1 MALVL
6 ADRVRETTDT
16 TGTGTV
22 TLNGAV
28 PGYQSFGVGVG
39 GGNTTYYAISDGSQ
53 WEVGLGTYTASG
65 TTLSRDTVLDS
76 SNSGSL
82 VNFAAGTKSVFVTY
96 PADKSVSYDASGNVN
111 IDITGNAATATSAT
125 SATSATTATN
135 LASGAAGSI
144 PYQSGSGA
152 TTFLATGTGVIVN
165 SGGSPSY
172 SQTPTL
178 TSVTLT
184 SGTVSTTPSSATDLV
199 NKEYV
204 DTLVSSG
211 ITYHAPVDYE
221 VPDSTGNLNATYN
234 NGTSGVG
241 ATLTNAGTLVAFTPD
256 GTVAQVGDR
265 ILIYNQTN
273 QFENGIYEVTTV
285 GDGATAWVLTRTT
298 DADSYGL
305 KDPNALGEGDAFFVR
320 AGDTGAGETYVCN
333 TTGTIT
339 FGTTAITF
347 TQVAGSQVY
356 TVGTGLTLSGTEFS
370 ITNTAVSSG
379 SYGAADTV
387 ATFAVNAQGQLTS
400 AADVSIAIAASQV
413 TSGTLPVA
421 RGGTGAST
429 LTSNA
434 VIIGN
439 GTSAVSSVS
448 PGTAGN
454 VLTSDGSAWV
464 SQSASGGASDG
475 KLYFYASF

>member
-39 GGNTTYYAISDGSQ
+39 DGNTTYYAIADGSQ

-82 VNFAAGTKSVFVTY
+82 VDFAAGTKSVFVTY

-135 LASGAAGSI
+135 LASGATGSI
-144 PYQSGSGA
+144 PYQSGAGA
-152 TTFLATGTGVIVN
+152 TTFLGTGTGVIIN

-172 SQTPTL
+172 TQTPTL

-184 SGTVSTTPSSATDLV
+184 SGTVSTTPASATDLV

-204 DTLVSSG
+204 DSVAVQSVH
-211 ITYHAPVDYE
+211 YHTPVRVE
-221 VPDSTGNLNATYN
+221 GPDSAGSLNATYD

-241 ATLTNAGTLVAFTPD
+241 ATLTNAGTQAALAID
-256 GTVAQVGDR
+256 GVTLSVSDR
-265 ILIYNQTN
+265 VLIYNQTN
-273 QFENGIYEVTTV
+273 AYENGVYTVTDT
-285 GDGATAWVLTRTT
+285 GSASTNWVLTRAT
-298 DADSYGL
+298 DADSY
-305 KDPNALGEGDAFFVR
+305 DPISPDALGGGDAFFVQE
-320 AGDTGAGETYVCN
+320 GDTGVGETYLCTNV
-333 TTGTIT
+333 GEIV
-339 FGTTAITF
+339 FGTTDITF
-347 TQVAGSQVY
+347 TQIASAQVY
-356 TVGTGLTLSGTEFS
+356 TAGTGLTLSGTEFS

-387 ATFAVNAQGQLTS
+387 ASFAVNAQGQLTS
-400 AADVSIAIAASQV
+400 ASDVSIAIAASQV

-429 LTSNA
+429 LTANA

-464 SQSASGGASDG
+464 SESPSGGASDG